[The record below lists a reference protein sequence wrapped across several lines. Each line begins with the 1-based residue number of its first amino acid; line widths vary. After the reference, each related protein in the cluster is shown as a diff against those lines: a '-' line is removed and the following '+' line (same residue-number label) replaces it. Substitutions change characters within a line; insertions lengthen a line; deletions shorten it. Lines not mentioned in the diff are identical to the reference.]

1 MTDSGKAKMT
11 YDEAVHYL
19 SKLNTRKQKRLA
31 IYQKDFDAKKLKAQD
46 AALYMDV
53 FQKHTLDSLFF
64 EKGVEDDDL
73 LEAALFYKFSK
84 KPQFFEVQ
92 PLQVK
97 EGLEVKE
104 EEGTGTGTSDDNEEK
119 ALEVKL

>member
-31 IYQKDFDAKKLKAQD
+31 VYQKDFDAKKLKAQD

-119 ALEVKL
+119 ASEVKL

>member
-11 YDEAVHYL
+11 RDEAINYL
-19 SKLNTRKQKRLA
+19 NKLNTRKQKRLA
-31 IYQKDFDAKKLKAQD
+31 VYQKDFDAKKLKAKD

-73 LEAALFYKFSK
+73 LEAALFYKFDK
-84 KPQFFEVQ
+84 KPQFFEIQ
-92 PLQVK
+92 NLDVK
-97 EGLEVKE
+97 
-104 EEGTGTGTSDDNEEK
+104 EEGTGASEELRETSS
-119 ALEVKL
+119 

>member
-97 EGLEVKE
+97 EGLEVNE
-104 EEGTGTGTSDDNEEK
+104 EEGTGTGTSNDNEEK